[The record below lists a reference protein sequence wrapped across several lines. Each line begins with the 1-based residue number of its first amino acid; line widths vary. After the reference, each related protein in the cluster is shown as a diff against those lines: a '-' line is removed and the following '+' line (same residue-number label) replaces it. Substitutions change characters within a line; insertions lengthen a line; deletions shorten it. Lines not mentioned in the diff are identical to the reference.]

1 MKDKLIAITTLGF
14 IFSLFFYYKVVSPVD
29 STLTSK
35 KIDESDPV
43 VNFVNQIEEQEKME
57 WDGSVTVEMIV
68 ESMSLE
74 FPEFVMALAEEN
86 FIRGYEQAIQ
96 DTLEGYKLAE
106 EAAQADAEE

>member
-1 MKDKLIAITTLGF
+1 MENKMDIENTTLKE
-14 IFSLFFYYKVVSPVD
+14 KVLPENPMKQW
-29 STLTSK
+29 L
-35 KIDESDPV
+35 
-43 VNFVNQIEEQEKME
+43 VNYVGETYSMAVEKHNSEEQEKME

-96 DTLEGYKLAE
+96 DTLEGYKLAD

>member
-1 MKDKLIAITTLGF
+1 MDIENTALKEKVLPENPMKQWL
-14 IFSLFFYYKVVSPVD
+14 
-29 STLTSK
+29 
-35 KIDESDPV
+35 
-43 VNFVNQIEEQEKME
+43 VNYVGETYSMAVEKHNSEEQEKME

-96 DTLEGYKLAE
+96 DTLEGYKLAD